1 MRPVVV
7 AVIMTAFVT
16 LGCGGPGRNE
26 SSSGGG
32 NAQNKP
38 AGPDWSSPQGVLKEL
53 QAAFAS
59 GDSARLLACFSA
71 GTQADMK
78 RKIERDVAP
87 VVAAGG
93 SFRIEYNEADLKPVG
108 DQYRITVKLTV
119 IAKKGGTPG
128 TEDEDFTLVKENGGW
143 KVENK

>member
-1 MRPVVV
+1 MRSAVV
-7 AVIMTAFVT
+7 AFFMAAVLAF
-16 LGCGGPGRNE
+16 GCSGPSGNE
-26 SSSGGG
+26 PSPGGG

-38 AGPDWSSPQGVLKEL
+38 AGPDWSSPQGAMKEL

-78 RKIERDVAP
+78 RKIERDVVP

-93 SFRIEYNEADLKPVG
+93 SFRVEYNEADLKPVG

-119 IAKKGGTPG
+119 IAEKGGTPG

-143 KVENK
+143 KVENR